1 MPRTIEELKAR
12 KPARR
17 GSEVPADVLRAMNAG
32 QIESRNLVEWLII
45 DQAKLLKAILPQ
57 IGLTDAAAQK
67 SLLKEA
73 RALSESGIM
82 QRCSGIGAAFH
93 QTLGG
98 ARESDAI
105 FAAMTQHASDTVR
118 IWAAF
123 ADTANPKLTF
133 PQRLK
138 RVRKFA
144 IDPNAGVREI
154 AWMAVRA
161 PASDALIDEVHR
173 LQPWAENKDP
183 FVRRFAIE
191 ATRPCGVW
199 CAHLKRLKEDPTP
212 MTELLDACHSDDAK
226 YVQDSVANWL
236 NDASKSQP
244 DWVIKTCDRWT
255 AESKTPQ
262 TKRIVHRALRTLR
275 KKK

>member
-17 GSEVPADVLRAMNAG
+17 RSEVPADVLKAMNAG

-45 DQAKLLKAILPQ
+45 DQAKLLKAILPE
-57 IGLTDAAAQK
+57 IGLASAAAQK
-67 SLLKEA
+67 SLLKTA
-73 RALSESGIM
+73 RSLQDAGIM
-82 QRCSGIGAAFH
+82 QRCTGIGAAFQAALAGEKNSAAIYDRMAAH
-93 QTLGG
+93 P
-98 ARESDAI
+98 SDV
-105 FAAMTQHASDTVR
+105 VR

-123 ADTANPKLTF
+123 ADAADPQFTF
-133 PQRLK
+133 VQRLK

-154 AWMAVRA
+154 AWMSVRSPA
-161 PASDALIDEVHR
+161 PDALIDEVHR
-173 LQPWAENKDP
+173 LHAWANDKHAY
-183 FVRRFAIE
+183 VRRFAIE
-191 ATRPCGVW
+191 VTRPCGVW
-199 CAHLKRLKEDPTP
+199 CAHLKRLKADPTP
-212 MTELLDACHSDDAK
+212 MIELLDACNSDETK

-255 AESKTPQ
+255 AESPTPQ
-262 TKRIVHRALRTLR
+262 TARIVKRALRTLR
-275 KKK
+275 K